1 MPNKGFYKNET
12 FFTQKF
18 KNLTICL
25 DLNKNNENTLFTL
38 PIYTSNTSKL
48 LSLSLVYNKLD
59 SSPSFCND
67 LSHNYHSYISNV
79 TSQSLSLRFFDGN
92 TYVFR
97 TSNGKFVNDEL
108 DAEISNVGIIFYELK
123 MPGYKSIKY
132 ITNGSV
138 FILFQIES
146 YEESLTFGYDSDGK
160 ITAIQSD
167 AFNSESIT
175 FTYEQNHTY
184 IDIYHLY
191 YLYNY
196 I

>member
-1 MPNKGFYKNET
+1 MSNKGFYKNET
-12 FFTQKF
+12 FFTRKF

-25 DLNKNNENTLFTL
+25 DLNKNNENTLFVL
-38 PIYTSNTSKL
+38 PLYTSNTSKL

-79 TSQSLSLRFFDGN
+79 TSQSLSLRFFGGN

-97 TSNGKFVNDEL
+97 ASNGKFVNDEL

-123 MPGYKSIKY
+123 MSGYKSIKY
-132 ITNGSV
+132 ITNGPV

-146 YEESLTFGYDSDGK
+146 YDETLTFGYDSDGK
-160 ITAIQSD
+160 ITTIQSD

-175 FTYEQNHTY
+175 FT
-184 IDIYHLY
+184 
-191 YLYNY
+191 
-196 I
+196 